1 MRDNGC
7 FRPHSDLLAMMGTH
21 LATRRRGNMRLK
33 VIGAALLCSAGIF
46 AAYALSAP
54 TGMRA
59 RMRAACEPDVQKL
72 CANVERGK
80 HGMRS
85 CLDAHQNDLT
95 AACKAVRA
103 ERAAAR
109 AKERS

>member
-1 MRDNGC
+1 
-7 FRPHSDLLAMMGTH
+7 
-21 LATRRRGNMRLK
+21 MRLK

-46 AAYALSAP
+46 AAYVLSAP

-59 RMRAACEPDVQKL
+59 RMRAACGPDVQKF
-72 CANVERGK
+72 CVNVERGK
-80 HGMRS
+80 HAMRS

-95 AACKAVRA
+95 DACKAVRA